1 MTQRIRHATR
11 APLLVMGVLLVAITL
26 AACGAAGASPKTDYQ
41 NALNL
46 QGAGERTGAIGAPA
60 VPMALPSAAADAV
73 SAAAQ
78 SDQRQIV
85 KTGEVTIEVTSV
97 ATSVGKVRALA
108 VSLGG
113 YVGDSQSGTGTD
125 AATLTLRI
133 PAARFDD
140 ALAELHKL
148 PGEVVSEATR
158 EEDVTSAI
166 VDLNARL
173 TNLEASEV
181 QYRSLL
187 SKAVKVED
195 ILAIQDHLDSVRGQI
210 EELKAQLKQVS
221 QLAALSTLTV
231 TLSPGAVQ
239 AATDKWD
246 PGKTVTDA
254 FAALVDVAQNVG
266 NGAIWFAIVWLP
278 VLVVLGIVLLLV
290 RRFLPGLWPW
300 SRTPKQEV

>member
-1 MTQRIRHATR
+1 
-11 APLLVMGVLLVAITL
+11 LLVFSILAIGIAL
-26 AACGAAGASPKTDYQ
+26 AACAASGASPKSDYQ
-41 NALNL
+41 NVGANL
-46 QGAGERTGAIGAPA
+46 QGAGERTGAIGAPLA
-60 VPMALPSAAADAV
+60 IPSAGASGG
-73 SAAAQ
+73 SATAQ

-97 ATSVGKVRALA
+97 PTSVGKVRALA

-113 YVGDSQSGTGTD
+113 YVGDSQSGTGTQ

-133 PAARFDD
+133 PADRFDD

-187 SKAVKVED
+187 SRAVKVED

-239 AATDKWD
+239 AAADKWD

-278 VLVVLGIVLLLV
+278 VLVVLAIVLLLV

-300 SRTPKQEV
+300 ARNPKQEI

>member
-1 MTQRIRHATR
+1 MTSRIRRSAR
-11 APLLVMGVLLVAITL
+11 APLLVMSVLAVAVVL
-26 AACGAAGASPKTDYQ
+26 AACAAAGGASPKGDF
-41 NALNL
+41 AGENL
-46 QGAGERTGAIGAPA
+46 QGAAGERTGAIGAPPA
-60 VPMALPSAAADAV
+60 AIPSSAAFDV
-73 SAAAQ
+73 SATAQ
-78 SDQRQIV
+78 SDPRQIV

-97 ATSVGKVRALA
+97 PTSVGKVRALA

-113 YVGDSQSGTGTD
+113 YVGNSQSGTGTD

-133 PAARFDD
+133 PADRFDD
-140 ALAELHKL
+140 ALAELHKI

-158 EEDVTSAI
+158 EEDVTAAI

-181 QYRSLL
+181 QYRALL
-187 SKAVKVED
+187 AKAAKVED
-195 ILAIQDHLDSVRGQI
+195 ILAVQEHLDQVRGQI

-246 PGKTVTDA
+246 PGKTITDA
-254 FAALVDVAQNVG
+254 FAALVNVAQNVG
-266 NGAIWFAIVWLP
+266 DGAIWFAIVWIP
-278 VLVVLGIVLLLV
+278 VLVVLGIVLLVL
-290 RRFLPGLWPW
+290 RRLFPGLWPW
-300 SRTPKQEV
+300 ARSPRQEG

>member
-1 MTQRIRHATR
+1 
-11 APLLVMGVLLVAITL
+11 
-26 AACGAAGASPKTDYQ
+26 
-41 NALNL
+41 
-46 QGAGERTGAIGAPA
+46 
-60 VPMALPSAAADAV
+60 
-73 SAAAQ
+73 
-78 SDQRQIV
+78 
-85 KTGEVTIEVTSV
+85 VTIEVTSV
-97 ATSVGKVRALA
+97 PTSVGKVRALA

-113 YVGDSQSGTGTD
+113 YVGDSQSGTGTQ

-133 PAARFDD
+133 PADKFDD

-148 PGEVVSEATR
+148 PGDVVSEATR
-158 EEDVTSAI
+158 EQDVTSAI

-181 QYRSLL
+181 QYRALL
-187 SKAVKVED
+187 AKAVKVED

-210 EELKAQLKQVS
+210 EELKAQLKEVS

-239 AATDKWD
+239 AAADNWD

-254 FAALVDVAQNVG
+254 VAALVNVAQNVG

-290 RRFLPGLWPW
+290 RRFVP
-300 SRTPKQEV
+300 